1 MLQEGNRF
9 MSNFYKHHIFFCN
22 NIRTNGKQCCSQNGA
37 KELYRYAKD
46 RCRENL
52 MLGEGRFGVSE
63 SRCLGRCEH
72 GPVAVVY
79 PDDVWYQYI
88 DEEDIDE
95 IIESHLMGDKKVERS
110 NNQIIRSRF
119 QEGSLQ

>member
-1 MLQEGNRF
+1 

-22 NIRTNGKQCCSQNGA
+22 NIRINGKQCCSQNGA

-88 DEEDIDE
+88 DEEDVDE
-95 IIESHLMGDKKVERS
+95 IIGSHLMGGKKVERL
-110 NNQIIRSRF
+110 IIK
-119 QEGSLQ
+119 

>member
-1 MLQEGNRF
+1 
-9 MSNFYKHHIFFCN
+9 
-22 NIRTNGKQCCSQNGA
+22 
-37 KELYRYAKD
+37 
-46 RCRENL
+46 

-79 PDDVWYQYI
+79 PDNVWYTYI

-95 IIESHLMGDKKVERS
+95 ILESHLKGGQVVERL
-110 NNQIIRSRF
+110 IIK
-119 QEGSLQ
+119 

>member
-1 MLQEGNRF
+1 
-9 MSNFYKHHIFFCN
+9 MSNFYQHHIFFCN
-22 NIRTNGKQCCSQNGA
+22 NIRKGGKQCCSQNGA

-46 RCRENL
+46 KCRKTS
-52 MLGEGRFGVSE
+52 MLGEGLFGVSE

-79 PDDVWYQYI
+79 PDNVWYTYI

-95 IIESHLMGDKKVERS
+95 ILESHLKGGQVVERL
-110 NNQIIRSRF
+110 IIK
-119 QEGSLQ
+119 

>member
-1 MLQEGNRF
+1 
-9 MSNFYKHHIFFCN
+9 MSNFYKHHNFFSN
-22 NIRTNGKQCCSQNGA
+22 NNRTNGKQCCSQNGA

-63 SRCLGRCEH
+63 SRCLGRSEH

-88 DEEDIDE
+88 DEEDVDE
-95 IIESHLMGDKKVERS
+95 IIESHLMGDKKVERL
-110 NNQIIRSRF
+110 IIK
-119 QEGSLQ
+119 